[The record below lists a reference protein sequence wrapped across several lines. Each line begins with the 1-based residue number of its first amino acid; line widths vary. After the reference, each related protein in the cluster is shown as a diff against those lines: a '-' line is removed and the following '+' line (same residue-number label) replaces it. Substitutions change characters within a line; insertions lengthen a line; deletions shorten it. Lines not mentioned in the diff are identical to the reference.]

1 MVGYVIFLLPLY
13 LLVSFCVLVYFF
25 IKTKYALQAF
35 QQSAYNNG
43 RYINYIKSNY
53 KYSFG
58 INELLPIFIL
68 FFNVS
73 FVNIGWLLL
82 KYILVF
88 FFLYYNLKFFNISKR
103 NYTEKI
109 KLNVTARVKRLL
121 FTLVVLVLLFL
132 IIFGFSLF
140 NLLLINYF
148 IYLIIMLANIIN
160 VPMERY
166 IRRGFKKK
174 AMKKLESFSNLT
186 VIGITGSYGKTSI
199 KNIINDVLKDYEIT
213 LPTPSSFNTPMGL
226 SITINND
233 LNKMHENFIAEMGA
247 YYKGEIKEL
256 ALMVKP
262 KIAVVSSIG
271 PQHLETFK
279 NIENVQSTKME
290 LVEYVDKDGIAILNY
305 DNKYIREYE
314 IKNPVKTAFYSI
326 ENKDVDL
333 YADNIVYLEDGMSF
347 DIYFKDQ
354 KYTLKTKLL
363 GKHNVYNILAAIL
376 VADYKGISIDNIIKS
391 ISKLSKI
398 EHRLELKEISND
410 LTIIDDSF
418 NGNIEGLKEGVN
430 ILSKYKETK
439 VLITPGLIDGG
450 EENYALNVEY
460 AKSIKGIDHVIFI
473 GNYNRKALNEGIE
486 KCKDVQNFD
495 NFIDGYNYAI
505 NNVKGKKVILM
516 ANDLP
521 DKYN

>member
-1 MVGYVIFLLPLY
+1 MVGYIIFLLPLY
-13 LLVSFCVLVYFF
+13 LLVFFCVLVYFF

-43 RYINYIKSNY
+43 RYLRYIKENY
-53 KYSFG
+53 KYSLG
-58 INELLPIFIL
+58 VNELLPILLLFI
-68 FFNVS
+68 NVS
-73 FVNIGWLLL
+73 FLNVGFLLI
-82 KYILVF
+82 KYLLVF
-88 FFLYYNLKFFNISKR
+88 FFLYYNLKFFNLSKK
-103 NYTEKI
+103 NYTQKI
-109 KLNVTARVKRLL
+109 KLNITARVKRLICS
-121 FTLVVLVLLFL
+121 L
-132 IIFGFSLF
+132 IILMFVFFFLFGFSLM
-140 NLLLINYF
+140 NLLLLNYF
-148 IYLIIMLANIIN
+148 IYFLIMLANLLNTPI
-160 VPMERY
+160 EKF

-199 KNIINDVLKDYEIT
+199 KNIINDVLEDYQIT

-279 NIENVQSTKME
+279 SIENIQKTKME
-290 LVEYVDKDGIAILNY
+290 LVEYVDKDGVAILNY
-305 DNKYIREYE
+305 DNKYIREYD
-314 IKNPVKTAFYSI
+314 IKNPVKTLFYSL
-326 ENKDVDL
+326 EKKDVDL
-333 YADNIVYLEDGMSF
+333 FADNIIYLEDGMSF
-347 DIYFKDQ
+347 DIYFKNK

-363 GKHNVYNILAAIL
+363 GKHNIYNILAAIL
-376 VADYKGISIDNIIKS
+376 VADYNGIDIDDIIKS

-398 EHRLELKEISND
+398 EHRLELKKISKE

-430 ILSKYKETK
+430 ILSKYNNTR

-450 EENYALNVEY
+450 EENYALNLEY
-460 AKSIKGIDHVIFI
+460 AKSIKDIDHVIFI
-473 GNYNRKALNEGIE
+473 GNYNKKALNEGIN
-486 KCKDVQNFD
+486 KCIDIQNFD
-495 NFIDGYNYAI
+495 NFIDGYDYAI
-505 NNVKGKKVILM
+505 NNIKGSKTILI

>member
-13 LLVSFCVLVYFF
+13 LLVFFCTLVYVF

-43 RYINYIKSNY
+43 RYINYIKGNY

-58 INELLPIFIL
+58 INELLPIIVLFI
-68 FFNVS
+68 NVD
-73 FVNIGWLLL
+73 FLNIGGLLL
-82 KYILVF
+82 KYFVVF
-88 FFLYYNLKFFNISKR
+88 FFLYYNLKFFNISKQ

-109 KLNVTARVKRLL
+109 KLNVTARVKRLI
-121 FTLVVLVLLFL
+121 FTLILLIALFL
-132 IIFGFSLF
+132 IIFGFSIF
-140 NLLLINYF
+140 NFLLLNYF
-148 IYLIIMLANIIN
+148 IYLIIMFANFLNTPI
-160 VPMERY
+160 EKF
-166 IRRGFKKK
+166 IRNSFKKK

-279 NIENVQSTKME
+279 SIENIQSTKME

-305 DNKYIREYE
+305 DNKYIREYD
-314 IKNPVKTAFYSI
+314 IKNPVKTVFYSL

-333 YADNIVYLEDGMSF
+333 FADNIIYLEDGMSF
-347 DIYFKDQ
+347 DIYFKDN
-354 KYTLKTKLL
+354 KYTIKTKLL

-376 VADYKGISIDNIIKS
+376 VADYKGIKIKDIIKS
-391 ISKLSKI
+391 ITKLSKI
-398 EHRLELKEISND
+398 EHRLELKKISKE

-430 ILSKYKETK
+430 ILSKYKDKK

-450 EENYALNVEY
+450 EENYSLNYEY

-473 GNYNRKALNEGIE
+473 GKYNRKALNKGIE
-486 KCKDVQNFD
+486 NCLDIQNFD

-505 NNVKGKKVILM
+505 NNIKGKKVILM